1 MSRTLVIDGHPNPD
15 SFCAALARACT
26 EGATDAKLIAL
37 RDLDF
42 DLNMRYR
49 YSKKM
54 EIEPDLA
61 NARQAIQEA
70 QHLVVVTPVWWGSV
84 LALLKGFF
92 DRALLPGQDY
102 TYSDRG
108 LPVGLLNGLSARLL
122 VTCDTP
128 RFLFPL
134 MPYAKLDSVS
144 KGTLKFCGFKP
155 VKVSR
160 FTPVKTSTKEKR
172 EQWLQSVRDLASQE
186 AG

>member
-1 MSRTLVIDGHPNPD
+1 MTRTLVIDGHPNPD
-15 SFCAALARACT
+15 SFCAALARAYT

-42 DLNMRYR
+42 DLNMRYG

-61 NARQAIQEA
+61 NARQAIREA
-70 QHLVVVTPVWWGSV
+70 RHLVVATPVWWGSV
-84 LALLKGFF
+84 PALLKGFF
-92 DRALLPGQDY
+92 DRALLPGQEY
-102 TYSDRG
+102 TYSNRG
-108 LPVGLLNGLSARLL
+108 LPVGLLNGRSARLL

-155 VKVSR
+155 VKISR
-160 FTPVKTSTKEKR
+160 FTPVKTSTVEKR